1 MNNKKISSALI
12 YLAISALLVI
22 LQVSLIGLYSG
33 VDSIFRNLPLY
44 YSLLVIDF
52 YMIVLFF
59 INYYIIAPYMIR
71 RALYKQYALLSL
83 FLGGLGFLLPILF
96 YSIWAWSLPGLAT
109 DAIPF
114 SEFAFIGPIA
124 VMSIGLSIR
133 AISEWAKMSDNDADQ
148 NKQIA
153 DQEKEIKAKALLIK
167 ELEAKLK
174 DLENKKKELEIVVP
188 EKEKDNSFP
197 QEHKDDEEV
206 MIY

>member
-33 VDSIFRNLPLY
+33 VDSIFRNLPIY

-59 INYYIIAPYMIR
+59 VNYYIIAPYMIR

-96 YSIWAWSLPGLAT
+96 YSIWAWSLPGLAK

-133 AISEWAKMSDNDADQ
+133 AISEWAAMSDNDA
-148 NKQIA
+148 A
-153 DQEKEIKAKALLIK
+153 QEKEIKEKELRIK

-174 DLENKKKELEIVVP
+174 DLENKKKELEIIVP
-188 EKEKDNSFP
+188 EKEKDNSLP
-197 QEHKDDEEV
+197 QEYKDDEEV
-206 MIY
+206 MIK